1 MKTGLKSRFKTIV
14 MLFCLLFQVFAPA
27 STALAEEAPKEV
39 ETTITSLKVLRTH
52 NGEETDN
59 VFYNGRFYLALDWD
73 ASGHGAEL
81 RKGDYFEVT
90 LPDAMRFPENSAA
103 VDFPLHAPDG
113 SVVAN
118 AHVTPNPDGGGKVRA
133 TFTDYVQN
141 KYNVKGSMQLA
152 ANFVNSKVRRNEEN
166 TFSITVSGKV
176 HTIKV
181 RPNGPT
187 DLKNEKL
194 NKWSKEI
201 GGNRVQWEGRI
212 NHEKGSFP
220 DDTVFSDT
228 LALNSPE
235 KFIKDTFR
243 LQRVEFDSVGNPI
256 KVLETISSDKISFS
270 NDDRTVT
277 VKLGNISNQQYYFTY
292 QTSYT
297 PDTVIKN
304 NVKLTSKDKVL
315 AEHSASYINSSSGGT
330 GSGDLT
336 NKIKIIKVDA
346 ENQETKLA
354 NAKFKITN
362 VANGKEYEVTTN
374 AQGEAV
380 TEKLVAGQYKIKE
393 LTAPNGFELNPEET
407 TVSVADGKATIQT
420 ITNKPIKTSVS
431 VDKKWVGP
439 AKDSATVRLYAD
451 DADTGKTA
459 TLNASNSWKATFN
472 DLRKFHAD
480 GKEIKYTIK
489 EDAIEN
495 YQSEVTGDMASGF
508 TVTNTN
514 IEKVSVPVTKTW
526 NDNNDQDGKRPQ
538 SITVNLLADGKVIK
552 SQQVTAENDWKYT
565 FTDLPK
571 YANGKE
577 IVYTVTENAV
587 EGYTTT
593 YDKYNITNSYTPGQ
607 TSLTVTKAWDDK
619 DNQDGKRPEAI
630 QVQLY
635 ANGEKLGEPVTLTAD
650 NKWTH
655 TWTGLAKKANKK
667 DIVYTVK
674 EVSKVEGY
682 TTTVGTVENGNVT
695 ITNTYKPST
704 TSIKVNKVWK
714 DKDNQDGL
722 RPTSITV
729 NLLADGEVVKTETI
743 TPNAD
748 GDWSHTFTDLPEYKN
763 GKKITYTVSEEKVEG
778 YETTVEGTTITNT
791 HTPETTEVAGTKTWN
806 DNNDQDGKRPKSITV
821 NLLAD
826 GQPVASKIVTADDNW
841 AYKFSNLPAK
851 KNGAAIT
858 YTISEK
864 AVADYT
870 TTYDGYNI
878 TNSYTPGE
886 TSVTATKVWEDNNN
900 QDGLRKEIKLELY
913 ADSVAT
919 GQVQTLSEEN
929 NWKATWTGLAKK
941 ANKKDIVYT
950 VKEVTAID
958 GYTSKVTQTSTNN
971 FTITNTH
978 TPETTQ
984 VSGTKTWNDNN
995 DQDGKRPKSIT
1006 VNLLANGEV
1015 VQSQKVSA
1023 DTNWTYTF
1031 TNLPKYANGKEI
1043 VYTVSEEKVDG
1054 YEMKVEGTNI
1064 TNTHTPETTE
1074 VAGTKTWNDNN
1085 DQDGKRPKSITV
1097 NLLADGKVIKSQ
1109 QVTAENDW
1117 KYTFTDLPK
1126 YANGKEIVYTVSEE
1140 KVDGYEMKV
1149 DGYNI
1154 TNSYTPSTT
1163 SVKVNKVWKDKDNQD
1178 GLRPTSIIVNLLADG
1193 QVVSTTTIKPDTNGD
1208 WNYTF
1213 TDLPEYKNGK
1223 KIAYTVEEA
1232 NTPNGYTSSVE
1243 GTTITNTHTPETT
1256 EVAGTKTWNDNN
1268 DQDGK
1273 RPKSITV
1280 NLLANGEVVQSQK
1293 VTADN
1298 NWTYT
1303 FTNLPKYANGKEI
1316 VYTVTENAVD
1326 NYTTTIDGH
1335 NITNS
1340 YTPGQTSLTVTKIWK
1355 DNNNQDGKRPGSI
1368 QVQLYAN
1375 GEKLGEPITL
1385 TADNKWTHTWT
1396 GLDKKANQKDIVYTV
1411 KEVSVVDGYT
1421 ASVGK
1426 VENGNVT
1433 ITNTYKPTTPPKKK
1447 KSTPLPSTGSLSGLG
1462 LTLVGLALAAT
1473 ISARAIYR
1481 KRK

>member
-1 MKTGLKSRFKTIV
+1 MTKLRNLLLILLVLFGGIFSAQAASAKSVDIEVSNTNLTPEVVEGGNSTRFSFDFTVPNGTKKDDTTTIS
-14 MLFCLLFQVFAPA
+14 L
-27 STALAEEAPKEV
+27 PKE
-39 ETTITSLKVLRTH
+39 
-52 NGEETDN
+52 
-59 VFYNGRFYLALDWD
+59 LDFQRYQ
-73 ASGHGAEL
+73 E
-81 RKGDYFEVT
+81 FEVY
-90 LPDAMRFPENSAA
+90 
-103 VDFPLHAPDG
+103 APDG
-113 SVVAN
+113 QAVAK
-118 AHVTPNPDGGGKVRA
+118 AVIEPKIKTL
-133 TFTDYVQN
+133 TMTYTDYVEKHSDIKGHLEMNVVVDRKVITTANTVAAEITINN
-141 KYNVKGSMQLA
+141 KTKITIGTGKLSYTGTKGDSDKIDFWKYGVSSNNNEIVYLININTSKSTVPDVTISDQLKSPGLQYVEDSFEIQEG
-152 ANFVNSKVRRNEEN
+152 NWY
-166 TFSITVSGKV
+166 
-176 HTIKV
+176 
-181 RPNGPT
+181 
-187 DLKNEKL
+187 KNEWNYWAL
-194 NKWSKEI
+194 GSEINVTSKY
-201 GGNRVQWEGRI
+201 
-212 NHEKGSFP
+212 
-220 DDTVFSDT
+220 
-228 LALNSPE
+228 
-235 KFIKDTFR
+235 KDKI
-243 LQRVEFDSVGNPI
+243 E
-256 KVLETISSDKISFS
+256 ISSDKTSFK
-270 NDDRTVT
+270 
-277 VKLGNISNQQYYFTY
+277 VKLGDINGKGYRIKYRVKAAYTLINGEKLNNLAEYYTGTTRRSHASHVQTY
-292 QTSYT
+292 QGASG
-297 PDTVIKN
+297 
-304 NVKLTSKDKVL
+304 
-315 AEHSASYINSSSGGT
+315 SASGYNYG
-330 GSGDLT
+330 L
-336 NKIKIIKVDA
+336 IIEKVNEERQLLAGA
-346 ENQETKLA
+346 EFT
-354 NAKFKITN
+354 
-362 VANGKEYEVTTN
+362 VT
-374 AQGEAV
+374 
-380 TEKLVAGQYKIKE
+380 
-393 LTAPNGFELNPEET
+393 
-407 TVSVADGKATIQT
+407 
-420 ITNKPIKTSVS
+420 
-431 VDKKWVGP
+431 
-439 AKDSATVRLYAD
+439 R
-451 DADTGKTA
+451 TA
-459 TLNASNSWKATFN
+459 TGQVIG
-472 DLRKFHAD
+472 KFMTD
-480 GKEIKYTIK
+480 EKGIV
-489 EDAIEN
+489 
-495 YQSEVTGDMASGF
+495 EVTGLLRDEYTITETKAPAGYAIAAPVTRIADNSIVTIIDKKANTDIEGKKTWVDNNDQDGKRPKSIKVNLLANGTIVQTKEVTAENDWSYKFSGLDQHDKDGEKIVY
-508 TVTNTN
+508 TVSEEKVDGYEMKVEGTNITNTHTP
-514 IEKVSVPVTKTW
+514 ETTQVSGTKTW

-635 ANGEKLGEPVTLTAD
+635 ANDQKSGEVVTLTAA

-841 AYKFSNLPAK
+841 SYKFSNLPAK
-851 KNGAAIT
+851 KNGATIT

-900 QDGLRKEIKLELY
+900 QDGLRREIKLELY
-913 ADSVAT
+913 ADGVAT
-919 GQVQTLSEEN
+919 GQSQTLSEEN

-984 VSGTKTWNDNN
+984 VSGAKTWNDNN

-1043 VYTVSEEKVDG
+1043 VYTVSEEKVEG
-1054 YEMKVEGTNI
+1054 YETTVEGTNI

-1097 NLLADGKVIKSQ
+1097 NLLADGKAIKSQ

-1126 YANGKEIVYTVSEE
+1126 YANGKEIVYTVLEE
-1140 KVDGYEMKV
+1140 EVDGYEMKV

-1193 QVVSTTTIKPDTNGD
+1193 QVVSTTTIKPDANGD

-1223 KIAYTVEEA
+1223 KITYTAEEA

-1293 VTADN
+1293 VSADT

-1340 YTPGQTSLTVTKIWK
+1340 YTPGQTSLTVTKVWK

-1368 QVQLYAN
+1368 QVQLYAD
-1375 GEKLGEPITL
+1375 GEKLGEPVTL

-1447 KSTPLPSTGSLSGLG
+1447 KSTPLPSTGSLNGLG
-1462 LTLVGLALAAT
+1462 LTFVGLALAAT

>member
-14 MLFCLLFQVFAPA
+14 MIFCLLFQVFSPA

-39 ETTITSLKVLRTH
+39 GTTITSLKVLRTP

-90 LPDAMRFPENSAA
+90 LPDAMRFPTNSAA

-277 VKLGNISNQQYYFTY
+277 VNLGNISNQQYYFTY

-315 AEHSASYINSSSGGT
+315 VEHSASYINSSSGGT

-526 NDNNDQDGKRPQ
+526 NDNNDQDGKRPK

-635 ANGEKLGEPVTLTAD
+635 ANDQKSGEVVTLTAA

-913 ADSVAT
+913 ADGVAT
-919 GQVQTLSEEN
+919 GQSQTLSEEN

-984 VSGTKTWNDNN
+984 VSGAKTWNDNN

-1340 YTPGQTSLTVTKIWK
+1340 YTPGQTSLTVTKVWK

-1462 LTLVGLALAAT
+1462 LTFVGLALAAT

>member
-1 MKTGLKSRFKTIV
+1 
-14 MLFCLLFQVFAPA
+14 
-27 STALAEEAPKEV
+27 
-39 ETTITSLKVLRTH
+39 
-52 NGEETDN
+52 
-59 VFYNGRFYLALDWD
+59 
-73 ASGHGAEL
+73 
-81 RKGDYFEVT
+81 
-90 LPDAMRFPENSAA
+90 
-103 VDFPLHAPDG
+103 
-113 SVVAN
+113 
-118 AHVTPNPDGGGKVRA
+118 
-133 TFTDYVQN
+133 
-141 KYNVKGSMQLA
+141 
-152 ANFVNSKVRRNEEN
+152 
-166 TFSITVSGKV
+166 
-176 HTIKV
+176 
-181 RPNGPT
+181 
-187 DLKNEKL
+187 
-194 NKWSKEI
+194 
-201 GGNRVQWEGRI
+201 
-212 NHEKGSFP
+212 
-220 DDTVFSDT
+220 
-228 LALNSPE
+228 
-235 KFIKDTFR
+235 
-243 LQRVEFDSVGNPI
+243 
-256 KVLETISSDKISFS
+256 
-270 NDDRTVT
+270 
-277 VKLGNISNQQYYFTY
+277 
-292 QTSYT
+292 
-297 PDTVIKN
+297 
-304 NVKLTSKDKVL
+304 
-315 AEHSASYINSSSGGT
+315 
-330 GSGDLT
+330 
-336 NKIKIIKVDA
+336 
-346 ENQETKLA
+346 
-354 NAKFKITN
+354 
-362 VANGKEYEVTTN
+362 
-374 AQGEAV
+374 
-380 TEKLVAGQYKIKE
+380 
-393 LTAPNGFELNPEET
+393 
-407 TVSVADGKATIQT
+407 
-420 ITNKPIKTSVS
+420 
-431 VDKKWVGP
+431 
-439 AKDSATVRLYAD
+439 
-451 DADTGKTA
+451 
-459 TLNASNSWKATFN
+459 
-472 DLRKFHAD
+472 
-480 GKEIKYTIK
+480 
-489 EDAIEN
+489 
-495 YQSEVTGDMASGF
+495 
-508 TVTNTN
+508 
-514 IEKVSVPVTKTW
+514 
-526 NDNNDQDGKRPQ
+526 
-538 SITVNLLADGKVIK
+538 
-552 SQQVTAENDWKYT
+552 
-565 FTDLPK
+565 
-571 YANGKE
+571 
-577 IVYTVTENAV
+577 
-587 EGYTTT
+587 
-593 YDKYNITNSYTPGQ
+593 
-607 TSLTVTKAWDDK
+607 
-619 DNQDGKRPEAI
+619 
-630 QVQLY
+630 
-635 ANGEKLGEPVTLTAD
+635 
-650 NKWTH
+650 
-655 TWTGLAKKANKK
+655 
-667 DIVYTVK
+667 
-674 EVSKVEGY
+674 
-682 TTTVGTVENGNVT
+682 
-695 ITNTYKPST
+695 
-704 TSIKVNKVWK
+704 
-714 DKDNQDGL
+714 
-722 RPTSITV
+722 
-729 NLLADGEVVKTETI
+729 
-743 TPNAD
+743 
-748 GDWSHTFTDLPEYKN
+748 WSHTFTDLPEYKN

-778 YETTVEGTTITNT
+778 YETKVEGTTITNT

-900 QDGLRKEIKLELY
+900 QDGLRREIKLELY
-913 ADSVAT
+913 ADGVAT

-1043 VYTVSEEKVDG
+1043 VYTVSEEKVEG
-1054 YEMKVEGTNI
+1054 YETTVEGTNI

-1193 QVVSTTTIKPDTNGD
+1193 QVVSTTTIKPDANGD

-1223 KIAYTVEEA
+1223 KITYTVEEA

-1256 EVAGTKTWNDNN
+1256 EVAGAKTWNDNN

-1293 VTADN
+1293 VSADT

-1340 YTPGQTSLTVTKIWK
+1340 YTPGQTSLT
-1355 DNNNQDGKRPGSI
+1355 
-1368 QVQLYAN
+1368 
-1375 GEKLGEPITL
+1375 
-1385 TADNKWTHTWT
+1385 
-1396 GLDKKANQKDIVYTV
+1396 
-1411 KEVSVVDGYT
+1411 
-1421 ASVGK
+1421 
-1426 VENGNVT
+1426 
-1433 ITNTYKPTTPPKKK
+1433 
-1447 KSTPLPSTGSLSGLG
+1447 
-1462 LTLVGLALAAT
+1462 
-1473 ISARAIYR
+1473 
-1481 KRK
+1481 

>member
-39 ETTITSLKVLRTH
+39 ETTITSLKVLRTP

-235 KFIKDTFR
+235 KFIKETFR

-277 VKLGNISNQQYYFTY
+277 VNLGNISNQQYYFTY

-431 VDKKWVGP
+431 VDKKWIGP

-538 SITVNLLADGKVIK
+538 SITVNLLADGKAIK

-635 ANGEKLGEPVTLTAD
+635 ANGEKLGEPVILTAD

-714 DKDNQDGL
+714 DNNNQDGL

-900 QDGLRKEIKLELY
+900 QDGLRREIKLELY
-913 ADSVAT
+913 ADGVAT
-919 GQVQTLSEEN
+919 GQSQTLSEEN

-984 VSGTKTWNDNN
+984 VSGAKTWNDNN

-1043 VYTVSEEKVDG
+1043 IYTVSEEKVDG
-1054 YEMKVEGTNI
+1054 YEMKVEGTTI

-1193 QVVSTTTIKPDTNGD
+1193 QVVSTTTIKPDANGD

-1223 KIAYTVEEA
+1223 KITYTVEEA

-1316 VYTVTENAVD
+1316 IYTVTENAVD

-1340 YTPGQTSLTVTKIWK
+1340 YTPGQTSLTITKVWK

-1396 GLDKKANQKDIVYTV
+1396 GLAKKANQKDIIYTV

-1426 VENGNVT
+1426 VENGNIT

-1462 LTLVGLALAAT
+1462 LTFVGLALAAT